1 MGYSIS
7 AGINKGDN
15 EKLKGIASVIIDKS
29 FKISNIAIFEGKK
42 GLFVAMPRFKG
53 KDKEGNE
60 AYKDVCHPI
69 TAEFRKALYSD
80 ILKTFEEAMKTEEQF
95 AKYESPD
102 IQDSPKLKVS
112 VFPVKEEEN
121 SKLRGFANIV
131 LNDNFVVENIPIR
144 ENKDGKNFVA
154 MPSYKSVHRQDY
166 RDIVYPVTK
175 EYHAELQQAVLAQF
189 DKVKE
194 MEVNPMENPFE
205 EGTFDNRS
213 IKRAEE
219 MLEGN
224 EKVARENPLASVEE
238 LEEGNYNMIDGIPN
252 NGFGE
257 KKQAEVD
264 FNDVESNLNMTAAD
278 MEALSTHE
286 NVDVRKGVAANEN
299 TPANVLEELA
309 KDEYYL
315 VRSEVAANK
324 NTSTDVL
331 EDLSK
336 DKDSPVRLA
345 VAENENT
352 PVNIL
357 ETLAKD
363 AEYLVR
369 RAVALNENT
378 PASVL
383 ETLAKDKL
391 EVVRAEVANNKN
403 TPATALET
411 LAKDERQNVRQAVA
425 RNENTPV
432 NVLEALAKDPDE
444 GVRREVSWNKHA
456 AHEKPVMSASNLKE
470 AKAEK
475 DVRDAAAPKQE
486 QEQQKKASLE
496 I

>member
-7 AGINKGDN
+7 AGINKGEN

-102 IQDSPKLKVS
+102 IQDTPKLKVS

-131 LNDNFVVENIPIR
+131 FNDNFVVENIPIR

-224 EKVARENPLASVEE
+224 EKEAQENPLASVEE

-264 FNDVESNLNMTAAD
+264 FEDVANNLNMTAAD

-286 NVDVRKGVAANEN
+286 NVDVRRAVAAHEN
-299 TPANVLEELA
+299 TPANVLEKLA
-309 KDEYYL
+309 KDESLY
-315 VRSEVAANK
+315 VRF
-324 NTSTDVL
+324 
-331 EDLSK
+331 
-336 DKDSPVRLA
+336 
-345 VAENENT
+345 
-352 PVNIL
+352 
-357 ETLAKD
+357 
-363 AEYLVR
+363 
-369 RAVALNENT
+369 AVALNENT
-378 PASVL
+378 PAVAMEELSKDAETVVRQVVAENRNTPDAVL
-383 ETLAKDKL
+383 EGLSKD
-391 EVVRAEVANNKN
+391 EDSVVRHTAQNN
-403 TPATALET
+403 L
-411 LAKDERQNVRQAVA
+411 
-425 RNENTPV
+425 V
-432 NVLEALAKDPDE
+432 NRGLDK
-444 GVRREVSWNKHA
+444 S
-456 AHEKPVMSASNLKE
+456 HEKPVMSASNLKE